1 MKLGG
6 FKLSEMSQD
15 TEDLRLTDLSVV
27 CSTQRHSKRLN
38 LNLRILL

>member
-27 CSTQRHSKRLN
+27 LFYRTTLQTPES
-38 LNLRILL
+38 